1 VYARRV
7 YSVIK
12 NKDMYYAKYLIDVMM
27 VWGGGEMAT
36 GEKSCKGEK
45 GVRGKNEV

>member
-1 VYARRV
+1 MYARRV

-27 VWGGGEMAT
+27 VWGGG
-36 GEKSCKGEK
+36 GNGHRVKKL
-45 GVRGKNEV
+45 